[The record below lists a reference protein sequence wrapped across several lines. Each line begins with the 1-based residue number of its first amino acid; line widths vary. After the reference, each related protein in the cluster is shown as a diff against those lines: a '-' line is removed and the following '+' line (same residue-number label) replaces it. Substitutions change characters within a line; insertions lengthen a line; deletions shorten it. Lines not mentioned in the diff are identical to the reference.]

1 MNQQLLIILG
11 IGLLALGTYGIRF
24 AGFHLGAKFTFS
36 EKYQVLLSN
45 GATVLLCAIA
55 VTTTFFEGQHFA
67 GFARIFGVAL
77 ALFLVWRKVPLLL
90 VICLAAAGTALIRL
104 LGIE

>member
-1 MNQQLLIILG
+1 M
-11 IGLLALGTYGIRF
+11 
-24 AGFHLGAKFTFS
+24 GFVSLVFIWVPSSLFLKSTKFYS
-36 EKYQVLLSN
+36 Q
-45 GATVLLCAIA
+45 TVLCAIA

-67 GFARIFGVAL
+67 GFARIFGVGL
-77 ALFLVWRKVPLLL
+77 ALFLVWKKVPLLL

>member
-55 VTTTFFEGQHFA
+55 VTTTFFEGQDFA
-67 GFARIFGVAL
+67 GFARIFGVGL
-77 ALFLVWRKVPLLL
+77 ALLLVWKKVPLLL

-104 LGIE
+104 FGIE

>member
-1 MNQQLLIILG
+1 MSQQLLIIVG
-11 IGLLALGTYGIRF
+11 IALLALGTYSIRF
-24 AGFHLGAKFTFS
+24 AGFHLGAKFSFS

-45 GATVLLCAIA
+45 SATVLLCAIA

-67 GFARIFGVAL
+67 GFA
-77 ALFLVWRKVPLLL
+77 LFLVWKKAPLLL
-90 VICLAAAGTALIRL
+90 VICLAAAGTALVRL